1 MSLTQV
7 ANRTQG
13 NATALQRLSERDPE
27 VAIEVGVDEWIQR
40 AVEVSYPE
48 YHCHHRVAALAGVAQ
63 RRDDIPVET
72 EQMLIDEKEK
82 VIKWMDGERNVFL
95 QNNFIVSSFQ
105 LVFSFVASEDQ
116 IWINYQ
122 KSIYLQYREIALDK
136 CVYDNYDN
144 YN

>member
-48 YHCHHRVAALAGVAQ
+48 YHCHHRVAALASVAQ